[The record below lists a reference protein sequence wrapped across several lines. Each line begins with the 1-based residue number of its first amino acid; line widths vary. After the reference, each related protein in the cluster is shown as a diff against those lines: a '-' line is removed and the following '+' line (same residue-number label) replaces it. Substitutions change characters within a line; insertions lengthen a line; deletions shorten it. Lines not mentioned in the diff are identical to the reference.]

1 MIQTP
6 KTQKQIDVL
15 TETVNKEI
23 QDACDLAAAE
33 ARLGALR
40 THEQKLEEGFS
51 GYERHKVWSTVNE
64 IEGDDREAAL
74 ARNNQIVAKV
84 CVLIDFLRAHPKA
97 TFADVERLGI
107 SLPQSMD
114 PSVLIMVMRCS
125 RILAKYDEHKDRVMG
140 SMFELLK
147 SAPGEA

>member
-6 KTQKQIDVL
+6 KTQKQIEVL
-15 TETVNKEI
+15 TEVVNKEI
-23 QDACDLAAAE
+23 QDACNLAEAE

-40 THEQKLEEGFS
+40 SHEAKLEEGFS

-74 ARNNQIVAKV
+74 QRNNQIVAKV
-84 CVLIDFLRAHPKA
+84 CVLIDYLRAHPKA
-97 TFADVERLGI
+97 TLADVEKLGI

-114 PSVLIMVMRCS
+114 PAVLIMVMRCN

-140 SMFELLK
+140 SMFELMRA
-147 SAPGEA
+147 APVA